1 MIKQEIHNLDSLLT
15 NSWNSFREF
24 VPGMLLATAVAVIGL
39 FIIGQLKSRIF
50 RLLNAKSK
58 DQLVSDFLVNVFAV
72 ILSIIL
78 ISVCLSIVG
87 WGNVTNKILAGAG
100 ITTFIVGFALK
111 DIGENFLA
119 GILMAFKRPFRIG
132 DLIEV
137 EKVKGK
143 VVNMSLR
150 VTTVKTLDGKEV
162 YVPNGYIL
170 RNPLQNHTIDALHRN
185 EFSVSVPF
193 TDSINEI
200 LLEIEQKVNQTEGVL
215 PVPVSQIT
223 VDNFADGK
231 YSINV
236 KYWFNANNSNISGAK
251 LRSNLMITIV
261 KTLVDRGLMKDIN
274 VSDSGT
280 NNA

>member
-1 MIKQEIHNLDSLLT
+1 MIKQEIHDLDSLLT
-15 NSWNSFREF
+15 NSWNSFKEF
-24 VPGMLLATAVAVIGL
+24 VPGMLLAAAVAVIGL
-39 FIIGQLKSRIF
+39 FIIGQIKSRIF

-78 ISVCLSIVG
+78 ISLCLSIVG

-119 GILMAFKRPFRIG
+119 GILMAFKRPFRLG

-170 RNPLQNHTIDALHRN
+170 RNPLQNYTIDDLHRN
-185 EFSVSVPF
+185 EFNVLVPF
-193 TDSINEI
+193 TDAIDTI
-200 LLEIEQKVNQTEGVL
+200 LSEIEQKINETNGVL
-215 PVPVSQIT
+215 PTPASQVA

-231 YSINV
+231 YSINI
-236 KYWFNANNSNISGAK
+236 KYWFNTNNSNISGAK
-251 LRSNLMITIV
+251 LRSNLMVTTV
-261 KTLVDRGLMKDIN
+261 KTLVDRGLIKDIN
-274 VSDSGT
+274 VNNDET
-280 NNA
+280 N